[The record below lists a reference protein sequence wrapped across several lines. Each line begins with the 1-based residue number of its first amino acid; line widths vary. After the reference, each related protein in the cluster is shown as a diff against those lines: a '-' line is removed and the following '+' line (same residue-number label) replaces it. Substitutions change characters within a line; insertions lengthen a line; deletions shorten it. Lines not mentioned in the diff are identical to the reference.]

1 MEKIVDFGVEYKN
14 KTGKDLKD
22 NLPLKTYKVDES
34 NQPIQKLDD
43 LVTQT
48 IKAEREL
55 ALAKEKATNLKNKV
69 LGTLQ
74 ELYLKS
80 YDTTEFKATQTPK
93 HFTNR
98 FDSKAF
104 KVKHVQLYKEYQKES
119 VTKASVKITKK

>member
-22 NLPLKTYKVDES
+22 NLPLETYKVDETK
-34 NQPIQKLDD
+34 QPIQKLDE

-74 ELYLKS
+74 ELHLKS
-80 YDTTEFKATQTPK
+80 YDTADFKATQTPK

-104 KVKHVQLYKEYQKES
+104 KVKHAQLYKEYQKET